1 MQASIYQF
9 INLNWLCLGHPFQQL
24 NIEES
29 GTETTDKHLTQTRF
43 FLGTLWI
50 PWCDIRL
57 TFIKSNFSVEHSISF
72 PQNVTNWC
80 DHTSS
85 QHRNKKEGLNGS
97 QTTFN
102 HFLLVKKIKEQT
114 KNWHTHTQIFSGH
127 YIKASK
133 HLLSEWCLAWVFDVW
148 LLLHTSSHWKPVGFV
163 HCSHC
168 SEGAGN
174 DLPPTV
180 HKTQP
185 LKILIKHE
193 RFTAAR
199 NVLKFHW
206 SLKENIVTKLPTCSR
221 WIFDN
226 VPGNWYIKW

>member
-85 QHRNKKEGLNGS
+85 QHRNKKEGWNGS

-114 KNWHTHTQIFSGH
+114 KNWHTHTQKYFQVTI
-127 YIKASK
+127 SK
-133 HLLSEWCLAWVFDVW
+133 HQNTCLNGAWHESLMFGFYCTHRLIESLL
-148 LLLHTSSHWKPVGFV
+148 
-163 HCSHC
+163 
-168 SEGAGN
+168 
-174 DLPPTV
+174 DLCTA
-180 HKTQP
+180 H
-185 LKILIKHE
+185 
-193 RFTAAR
+193 TAAKEQEMIYPPLCTKPNLWR
-199 NVLKFHW
+199 Y
-206 SLKENIVTKLPTCSR
+206 SLNMNGSLPLGMCLNSTE
-221 WIFDN
+221 
-226 VPGNWYIKW
+226 V